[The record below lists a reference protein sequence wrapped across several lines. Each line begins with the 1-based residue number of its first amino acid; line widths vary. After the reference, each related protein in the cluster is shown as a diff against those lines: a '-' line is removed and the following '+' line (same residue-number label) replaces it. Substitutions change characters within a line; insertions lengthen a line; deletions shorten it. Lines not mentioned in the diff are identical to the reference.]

1 MKELLIFLA
10 GLGIGAGGTYV
21 CLKNRFDEQLE
32 EEVAELMDYRREKP
46 KKAKKASKRA
56 RKASEEAVESEEEE
70 FEPVEDPEVEEEDR
84 EAYSKIVKANY
95 TKKSP
100 EEMVKEKKKKRN
112 DPKIF
117 LLSPKAAASSEKEQ
131 KTVFLYGD
139 GVVVDEESD
148 EVIDNGYALLGGADV
163 IREAENTGDT
173 TVYIRNLNNDV
184 DYEVVM
190 CQEDYGNVETE
201 EPGPED
207 G

>member
-56 RKASEEAVESEEEE
+56 KKASEEPAESEEEE
-70 FEPVEDPEVEEEDR
+70 FVPVEDPEVEEEDR

-95 TKKSP
+95 AKKSP

-117 LLSPKAAASSEKEQ
+117 LLSPKAFASSNNEQ